1 MTNNDI
7 QKLLHVLKPDNFRT
21 SDPILE
27 LYKLANSI
35 QDLFSKAHTAITTV
49 TDPKFKG
56 EVIGTLIPWPG
67 HFPLELDYTDTSL
80 NDILVR
86 GTSISDLTVFIHS
99 IFSPLPPNSPL
110 RLTLSS
116 IHKSKGLEWP
126 TVFLLG
132 RNAWMPSKFATLPW
146 MQEQEANLTYVA
158 ITRAKENLIE
168 VIVEEKE

>member
-67 HFPLELDYTDTSL
+67 HYPLELDHTDNSL

-86 GTSISDLTVFIHS
+86 GTSISEHLAAGLWEEAEAYIKER
-99 IFSPLPPNSPL
+99 FSPD
-110 RLTLSS
+110 
-116 IHKSKGLEWP
+116 
-126 TVFLLG
+126 
-132 RNAWMPSKFATLPW
+132 
-146 MQEQEANLTYVA
+146 TYYEKP
-158 ITRAKENLIE
+158 KESE
-168 VIVEEKE
+168 